1 MSGDPSAFTRAR
13 YRLGCIE
20 QIPLGEGRQF
30 RLDDRK
36 IAVFRTRSGEL
47 RAVQATCPH
56 RGGPLAD
63 GIVGGDQVVCPLH
76 GLKFDLANGT
86 PIGHDCQPLQT
97 FDVWATAAGDLVAD
111 IGP

>member
-1 MSGDPSAFTRAR
+1 MTSDAPIFTRTR
-13 YRLGCIE
+13 YHLGSVE

-30 RLDDRK
+30 TLDERK
-36 IAVFRTRSGEL
+36 IAIFRMRSGEV

-63 GIVGGDQVVCPLH
+63 GMIGRGQVVCPLH
-76 GLKFDLANGT
+76 AFKFDLTGGT
-86 PIGHDCQPLQT
+86 PIGNDCRPLQIY
-97 FDVWATAAGDLVAD
+97 DVWTTAAGELVAD

>member
-1 MSGDPSAFTRAR
+1 MTSDTATFRNAR
-13 YRLGCIE
+13 YRLGSIE

-30 RLDDRK
+30 TIDDRT
-36 IAVFRTRSGEL
+36 IAVFRTRSGEV

-63 GIVGGDQVVCPLH
+63 GIIGSDQVVCPLH
-76 GLKFDLANGT
+76 GFKFDLACGM
-86 PIGHDCQPLQT
+86 PIGNACQPLQT
-97 FDVWATAAGDLVAD
+97 FDVWTTAAGELVAD

>member
-1 MSGDPSAFTRAR
+1 MTSDTAAFTNGR
-13 YRLGCIE
+13 YRLSSIE

-30 RLDDRK
+30 ALADRM
-36 IAVFRTRSGEL
+36 IAVFRTRSGEV

-63 GIVGGDQVVCPLH
+63 GIIGSDQVVCPLH
-76 GLKFDLANGT
+76 GFKFHLVGGT
-86 PIGHDCQPLQT
+86 AIGNDCRPLQT
-97 FDVWATAAGDLVAD
+97 FDVWTTAAGELVAD